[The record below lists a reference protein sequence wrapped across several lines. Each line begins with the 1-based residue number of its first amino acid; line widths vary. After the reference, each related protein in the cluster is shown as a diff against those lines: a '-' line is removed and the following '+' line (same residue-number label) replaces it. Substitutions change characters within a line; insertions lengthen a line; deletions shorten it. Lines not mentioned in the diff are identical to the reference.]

1 MKAKDF
7 PSEKC
12 QEQGDFP
19 SEKCK
24 YGESATIKKDEE

>member
-24 YGESATIKKDEE
+24 YGESATIKKEEQ